1 MTKASP
7 ETIFT
12 LSAGRTG
19 TAWLSDF
26 LAVNFKCDAL
36 HEPLGIEDFGNRMPD
51 IKIMRSFNETGN
63 NAIVKNFWK
72 RKLSM
77 LTSNMHIETNHT
89 LGKCGLI
96 ENISHTQLAEKSKII
111 ILKRDIV
118 RQCASY
124 VMRHD
129 FVHITTAW
137 QWYLHP
143 SYQKKIIDP
152 ELFSRF
158 EGIGLALWY
167 CYEMAARQAYYKLY
181 FGSKVKFI
189 DAQLEDIT
197 TPSGAQKFWQA
208 IGQSGQCSLPP
219 RKNENRM
226 QTPKELIEHLAKITS
241 KFQFDPNIIAQQA
254 FDDGFSFEHKQT
266 A

>member
-19 TAWLSDF
+19 TAWLSVF
-26 LAVNFKCDAL
+26 LAVNFNCDAL
-36 HEPLGIEDFGNRMPD
+36 HEPLCIEDFSNRMPD

-63 NAIVKNFWK
+63 NAIVKDFWK

-77 LTSNMHIETNHT
+77 LTSNMHNETNHT
-89 LGKCGLI
+89 LGKCRLI

-143 SYQKKIIDP
+143 SYQKKLSIRNYFHDLRELGSLFGIVTKWWHAKLIIS
-152 ELFSRF
+152 FISV
-158 EGIGLALWY
+158 
-167 CYEMAARQAYYKLY
+167 QKL
-181 FGSKVKFI
+181 
-189 DAQLEDIT
+189 
-197 TPSGAQKFWQA
+197 
-208 IGQSGQCSLPP
+208 SLLT
-219 RKNENRM
+219 RN
-226 QTPKELIEHLAKITS
+226 
-241 KFQFDPNIIAQQA
+241 
-254 FDDGFSFEHKQT
+254 
-266 A
+266 

>member
-19 TAWLSDF
+19 TAWLSVF
-26 LAVNFKCDAL
+26 FAINFNCDAL
-36 HEPLGIEDFGNRMPD
+36 HEPLCIEDFSNRMPD

-63 NAIVKNFWK
+63 NAIVKDFWK

-77 LTSNMHIETNHT
+77 LTSNMHNETNHI
-89 LGKCGLI
+89 LRKCRLI

-143 SYQKKIIDP
+143 SYQKKLSIRNYFHDLRGLGSLFGIVTKWRHAKLIIS
-152 ELFSRF
+152 FISV
-158 EGIGLALWY
+158 
-167 CYEMAARQAYYKLY
+167 QKL
-181 FGSKVKFI
+181 
-189 DAQLEDIT
+189 
-197 TPSGAQKFWQA
+197 
-208 IGQSGQCSLPP
+208 SLLT
-219 RKNENRM
+219 RN
-226 QTPKELIEHLAKITS
+226 
-241 KFQFDPNIIAQQA
+241 
-254 FDDGFSFEHKQT
+254 
-266 A
+266 

>member
-26 LAVNFKCDAL
+26 LAVNFNCDAL

-143 SYQKKIIDP
+143 SYQKKSSIRNYFHDLRGLGSPFGIVTKWRHAK
-152 ELFSRF
+152 LITRF
-158 EGIGLALWY
+158 ISV
-167 CYEMAARQAYYKLY
+167 QKL
-181 FGSKVKFI
+181 
-189 DAQLEDIT
+189 
-197 TPSGAQKFWQA
+197 
-208 IGQSGQCSLPP
+208 SLLT
-219 RKNENRM
+219 RN
-226 QTPKELIEHLAKITS
+226 
-241 KFQFDPNIIAQQA
+241 
-254 FDDGFSFEHKQT
+254 
-266 A
+266 

>member
-1 MTKASP
+1 MTKTNP

-26 LAVNFKCDAL
+26 LAVNFNCNAL

-143 SYQKKIIDP
+143 SYQKKLSIRNYFHDLRGSGSLFGIVTKWRHAKLIIS
-152 ELFSRF
+152 FISV
-158 EGIGLALWY
+158 
-167 CYEMAARQAYYKLY
+167 QKL
-181 FGSKVKFI
+181 
-189 DAQLEDIT
+189 
-197 TPSGAQKFWQA
+197 
-208 IGQSGQCSLPP
+208 SLLT
-219 RKNENRM
+219 RN
-226 QTPKELIEHLAKITS
+226 
-241 KFQFDPNIIAQQA
+241 
-254 FDDGFSFEHKQT
+254 
-266 A
+266 

>member
-1 MTKASP
+1 MKKAYP

-12 LSAGRTG
+12 LSACRTG
-19 TAWLSDF
+19 TAWLSEF
-26 LAVNFKCDAL
+26 LAVNFNCETL

-51 IKIMRSFNETGN
+51 IKIMRSFNENGN
-63 NAIVKNFWK
+63 NAIVKDFWK
-72 RKLSM
+72 RKFSM
-77 LTSNMHIETNHT
+77 LTSKIHIETNHT

-96 ENISHTQLAEKSKII
+96 ENISRSKLAEKSRII

-124 VMRHD
+124 VVRHD

-143 SYQKKIIDP
+143 SYQKKLINP
-152 ELFSRF
+152 KLFSQF

-181 FGSKVKFI
+181 FSSKIKFI
-189 DAQLEDIT
+189 DAQLEHIT
-197 TPSGAQKFWQA
+197 TPSGAQEFWQA
-208 IGQSGQCSLPP
+208 IGQPGQCSLPP
-219 RKNENRM
+219 RKNENRV
-226 QTPKELIEHLAKITS
+226 QTPQALIEHLTKIIS
-241 KFQFDPNIIAQQA
+241 KIHFNPNIIVQQA